1 MKKYIAECLGTFILV
16 LLGCGS
22 AVLAGA
28 EVGQLGISFAFGL
41 ALIIAAYTIG
51 SVSGCHI
58 NPAVSLGVYC
68 AGRMDAKDLAGYIV
82 AQFVGACLGAAVL
95 LVIVKA
101 KSAGYDVAAGGLGQN
116 GYGPDYLGGYGLVAA
131 IVFEF
136 VATFL
141 FVSLILNVTAQ
152 EAQAAIAGLI
162 IGLALVAIHIVGI
175 QVTGVSVN
183 PARSFGPALF
193 AGSGALSALP
203 VFLIVPSVA
212 GIVAGVVNRAKVLN
226 D

>member
-1 MKKYIAECLGTFILV
+1 M
-16 LLGCGS
+16 LGCGS
-22 AVLAGA
+22 AVLAGP
-28 EVGQLGISFAFGL
+28 EIGQLGISFAFGL

-58 NPAVSLGVYC
+58 NPAVSLGIYC
-68 AGRMDAKDLAGYIV
+68 AGRMDAKDLAGYV
-82 AQFVGACLGAAVL
+82 LAQFIGACIGGAIPF
-95 LVIVKA
+95 VIVNA
-101 KSAGYDVAAGGLGQN
+101 KSAGYDVAASGLGQN
-116 GYGPDYLGGYGLVAA
+116 GYGADYLGDYGIVAA
-131 IVFEF
+131 VVFEF
-136 VATFL
+136 IATFL
-141 FVSLILNVTAQ
+141 FVSLILNITAQ
-152 EAQAAIAGLI
+152 EALASVAGLI

-203 VFLIVPSVA
+203 LFLIVPSVA
-212 GIVAGVVNRAKVLN
+212 GIVAGFVYRAKMLR

>member
-1 MKKYIAECLGTFILV
+1 MKKYLAECLGTFILV
-16 LLGCGS
+16 LFGCGS
-22 AVLAGA
+22 AVLAGP
-28 EVGQLGISFAFGL
+28 EIGQLGISFAFGL
-41 ALIIAAYTIG
+41 ALIVAAYTIG

-68 AGRMDAKDLAGYIV
+68 AGRMEGKDLAGYVV
-82 AQFVGACLGAAVL
+82 AQVAGACLGALVL
-95 LVIVKA
+95 LVIAKA
-101 KSAGYDVAAGGLGQN
+101 KSNGFDVATSGLGQN
-116 GYGPDYLGGYGLVAA
+116 GYGAEYLGGYGIVGA

-141 FVSLILNVTAQ
+141 FVSLILNITAQ
-152 EAQAAIAGLI
+152 SSLASVAGLI

-203 VFLIVPSVA
+203 LFLIVPSVA
-212 GIVAGVVNRAKVLN
+212 GIVAGLVYRAKMLR